1 MNAEKQIKVKIKML
15 SMNAHVSTLLRQCQK
30 SLDLAKSRI
39 RKLLVSKG
47 VKLTLLRRRSKL
59 KTLY

>member
-1 MNAEKQIKVKIKML
+1 MNAEKQIKVNIKML

-47 VKLTLLRRRSKL
+47 VK
-59 KTLY
+59 